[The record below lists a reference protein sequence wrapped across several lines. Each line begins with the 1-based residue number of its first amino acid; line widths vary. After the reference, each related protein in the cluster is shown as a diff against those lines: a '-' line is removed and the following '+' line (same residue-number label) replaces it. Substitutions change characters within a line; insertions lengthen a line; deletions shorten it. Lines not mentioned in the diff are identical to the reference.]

1 MYTRDAVLT
10 VLPFTQQKEGDQ
22 VIIGRL
28 ETGVFLAVPPEAVEI
43 LTELSRGQSIGTV
56 SDSYQQKYGEVPDLD
71 DFLGLLEAKGIVSSG
86 STNSGAA
93 AIQTAPKPAAKSPKY
108 HFSNLPRSLAQ
119 RIFSKPALFLSAAV
133 VGLAVYL
140 CILHPSLI
148 PRTVDLY
155 FPDYRA
161 LSWFILLLAS
171 YATLFIHEL
180 AHLVAARAL
189 GVNSRLGIS
198 HRLWYLV
205 AETDLTGLWS
215 VPKEKR
221 YLPMLAGVIVDAVS
235 GSLLLLLV
243 YTAGSDGRLF
253 PPFAIRLMRAM
264 AFTYLMR
271 IAWQCLLYIRTDF
284 YYIIA
289 AFFNCK
295 NLMRDTETYLR
306 NQLSKFFPK
315 IRKVNQSSIPAGER
329 RVIAA
334 YSFLWVGGR
343 IAAVAL
349 LCIVTIPLAVRYTRS
364 LGEAFR
370 IGFSANPSNFLDALL
385 LALYFLVPT
394 IAGFILWLRSMM
406 RQQRT

>member
-10 VLPFTQQKEGDQ
+10 VLPFTQQREGDE
-22 VIIGRL
+22 VIIGRP

-43 LTELSRGQSIGTV
+43 LTELSHGQTIGTV
-56 SDSYQQKYGEVPDLD
+56 SDSYQQKYNVVPDLE
-71 DFLGLLEAKGIVSSG
+71 DFLALLEAKGLVSSG
-86 STNSGAA
+86 AA
-93 AIQTAPKPAAKSPKY
+93 EHRAGGFQAAPKPAAKAPRY
-108 HFSNLPRSLAQ
+108 HFSNLPQSLAQ
-119 RIFSKPALFLSAAV
+119 RIFSKPVLLLSLAV
-133 VGLAVYL
+133 VVLAAYL
-140 CILHPSLI
+140 CVLHPSLA
-148 PRTVDLY
+148 PRTGDLY

-161 LSWFILLLAS
+161 LSWLILLLAS
-171 YATLFIHEL
+171 YATLFIHEM

-189 GVNSRLGIS
+189 GVSSRLGIS

-243 YTAGSDGRLF
+243 YADEYHGRVF
-253 PPFAIRLMRAM
+253 SPFAIRLMRAM

-271 IAWQCLLYIRTDF
+271 IAWQCLLYLRTDF
-284 YYIIA
+284 YYVIA

-295 NLMRDTETYLR
+295 SLMRDTESYLR
-306 NQLSKFFPK
+306 NQLSKLFPK

-343 IAAVAL
+343 IVAVVL
-349 LCIVTIPLAVRYTRS
+349 LCIVTIPLAIRYIHS
-364 LGEAFR
+364 LGQAFR

-385 LALYFLVPT
+385 LAAYFLVPT
-394 IAGFILWLRSMM
+394 IAGLILWLRSIM
-406 RQQRT
+406 RQERA

>member
-10 VLPFTQQKEGDQ
+10 VLPFTQQKEGDE
-22 VIIGRL
+22 VIIGRP
-28 ETGVFLAVPPEAVEI
+28 ETNVFLAVPPEAVEI
-43 LTELSRGQSIGTV
+43 LTELSRGQSIGSV
-56 SDSYQQKYGEVPDLD
+56 SDSYQRKYGEVPDLD
-71 DFLGLLEAKGIVSSG
+71 DFLELLEAKGIVSSG
-86 STNSGAA
+86 AAKNGAGDVR
-93 AIQTAPKPAAKSPKY
+93 TATKPAGKAPRY
-108 HFSNLPRSLAQ
+108 HFSNLPQSLAQ
-119 RIFSKPALFLSAAV
+119 RIFSKPVLFVSLAIVVFAAYLCAV
-133 VGLAVYL
+133 HPGLA
-140 CILHPSLI
+140 
-148 PRTVDLY
+148 PRTNDLY

-161 LSWFILLLAS
+161 LSWLILLLAS
-171 YATLFIHEL
+171 YATLFIHEM

-189 GVNSRLGIS
+189 GVSSRLGIS

-243 YTAGSDGRLF
+243 YADQAHGQLF
-253 PPFAIRLMRAM
+253 SPFAIRLMRAM

-284 YYIIA
+284 YYVIA

-295 NLMRDTETYLR
+295 SLMRDTETYLR
-306 NQLSKFFPK
+306 NRLSRFIPK
-315 IRKVNQSSIPAGER
+315 IRKVNQSSIPAAER

-343 IAAVAL
+343 IAAVVL
-349 LCIVTIPLAVRYTRS
+349 LCIVTIPLAIRYIRS

-385 LALYFLVPT
+385 LAVYFLVPT
-394 IAGFILWLRSMM
+394 IAGFILWARSMM
-406 RQQRT
+406 RREGA